1 MSSSPE
7 GPTAEADN
15 GSVVADVD
23 LKRVGS
29 LSVVTQFLSAA
40 KYACFG
46 VFFSRVFFKYNS
58 SPYYIF

>member
-46 VFFSRVFFKYNS
+46 VFGLPVKCLF
-58 SPYYIF
+58 